1 MAKEFL
7 IKNQDKTYLIL
18 EQERTEIQD
27 QDHTVL
33 HQISV
38 IMMVMCIVQP
48 EQWPTSITVRPLGND
63 NDLYNF
69 NNISFYSFINYF
81 IATSMNQRK
90 QNRCVEHQQ
99 EIVAL
104 CID

>member
-7 IKNQDKTYLIL
+7 IKNHDKTYLISK
-18 EQERTEIQD
+18 QEKTEIQD

-38 IMMVMCIVQP
+38 TMTVMCIVQL
-48 EQWPTSITVRPLGND
+48 ERWPTSITAKPLGDD
-63 NDLYNF
+63 NGLYNF
-69 NNISFYSFINYF
+69 NNSSPDSFINYF